1 MEFRDLIV
9 TPVIILLVYVVAYM
23 ARPWLTDETNLGYF
37 FPALTLKI
45 IGALAVGFVYQFYY
59 GGGDTFNYHT
69 QGSRHIWEA
78 MMDSPLKGAQLLMY
92 NGTGEPP
99 HGTYA
104 YASKI
109 LFLHD
114 PSSYAVVRLTAFL
127 DLFTFSAYSGTAVLY
142 AMLSFFGMW
151 MLFLAFYEDYPW
163 LHRWIAA
170 ATFFIPSVFFW
181 GSGVLKDTITLSALG
196 VATFTIRN
204 LLIRG
209 RFRLSHLFLML
220 LSLYVIFVVK
230 KYILLCY
237 MPAALIWISAA
248 NFFRIRSV
256 VLRAMTIPVF
266 GVMTVAAAYYAV
278 IKIGEDDKRYS
289 LDKIA
294 TTAQVTAYD
303 IGFYTGRNAGSGY
316 SLGELDGTFSGMIKL
331 APQAINVS
339 LFRPYLWE
347 VRNPLMLLSAL
358 EGMVILIITLY
369 VIVRQRT
376 RILKTFFN
384 PTVIFCLVFS
394 LTFAFAVG
402 VSTFNFGT
410 LTRYKIPL
418 MPFYFMAITLML
430 HHHSNNEMNEDAV
443 EETE

>member
-9 TPVIILLVYVVAYM
+9 TPVIVLLVYVVAYV
-23 ARPWLTDETNLGYF
+23 ARPWLTDETNRGYF

-78 MMDSPLKGAQLLMY
+78 MMDSPLKGVQLLMY
-92 NGTGEPP
+92 DGIGEPP
-99 HGTYA
+99 DGTYV

-114 PSSYAVVRLTAFL
+114 PSSYAVVKLTAFL
-127 DLFTFSAYSGTAVLY
+127 DLFTFSAYSGTAVLF
-142 AMLSFFGMW
+142 AMLSFFGIW

-163 LHRWIAA
+163 LHRWIAT

-196 VATFTIRN
+196 VATFTIRKIF
-204 LLIRG
+204 IRHHV
-209 RFRLSHLFLML
+209 RLSYIVLML
-220 LSLYVIFVVK
+220 LSFYIIFTIK

-237 MPAALIWISAA
+237 LPAALIWLSAV

-256 VLRAMTIPVF
+256 ALRILMIPVF
-266 GVMTVAAAYYAV
+266 AVMTVTAAYYAV
-278 IKIGEDDKRYS
+278 IKVGEDDRRYS

-294 TTAQVTAYD
+294 TTARVTAYD

-316 SLGELDGTFSGMIKL
+316 SLGELDGTFTGMIKL

-339 LFRPYLWE
+339 LFRPYIWE

-358 EGMVILIITLY
+358 EGAVIFVITLY
-369 VIVRQRT
+369 VIVRKRT
-376 RILKTFFN
+376 QMLKILSD
-384 PTVIFCLVFS
+384 PTAVFCLTFS

-418 MPFYFMAITLML
+418 MPFYFVAITLML
-430 HHHSNNEMNEDAV
+430 HWNDHTNEDIV
-443 EETE
+443 EESEIN